1 MVGVEGSLVH
11 DGSHGLASEISDYHQ
26 AAGPHSLMPTN
37 PLGYGRSRG
46 VSRTRRLPQVSSET
60 PGCRRVAGRQ
70 IANTYDK
77 PSGAEFNR
85 REKGDILVFPIGIPY
100 SLPTGHQ

>member
-11 DGSHGLASEISDYHQ
+11 DGS
-26 AAGPHSLMPTN
+26 
-37 PLGYGRSRG
+37 
-46 VSRTRRLPQVSSET
+46 QVGSQT
-60 PGCRRVAGRQ
+60 PGSRRAAGRQ

-85 REKGDILVFPIGIPY
+85 REKGDILVFPGVE
-100 SLPTGHQ
+100 GGKKEKNHG